1 MANINDTID
10 MITNES
16 LRILHQ
22 KLNHVTNIV
31 TEYDDS
37 YAQSGAKIGDSLRI
51 RLPLQYATGT
61 GATMA
66 TGTGADSIATS
77 TTLTVST
84 QRHVPLRF
92 TSEEMTMDIDYL
104 QQRHLEPAMAKLA
117 AMIENDTFTMLDQ
130 VANVVEAGTKIT
142 FDDIMNGRQQLMDN
156 LAPINDRCALLDTRG
171 NRDLVV
177 DNKALFNDQ
186 REIAEQYKEGAM
198 GYFAGF
204 DFYENTLLKK
214 HTSGAE
220 GGGTA
225 YLTNAV
231 TAQEKTLTASDN
243 DPNTGSLIVDTGT
256 KTIKAGD
263 VFTVGAGGT
272 VVNDVH
278 PETKESTG
286 VLKNFTVTADATGA
300 GTLTI
305 TPALIAS
312 GPHQNSSAA
321 AANDQTLTF
330 AGAASTL
337 YNQSLLFQK
346 GYACFATADLL
357 MPEGTHFASRQ
368 VYDGI
373 SMRIVGDYDIVKDRF
388 LIRADVLYGYKIL
401 RPQLACKI
409 WHT

>member
-37 YAQSGAKIGDSLRI
+37 YAQSGAKIGDALRI
-51 RLPLQYATGT
+51 RLPLQYQTGT

-117 AMIENDTFTMLDQ
+117 AIIENDTFGMLNQIGNAVD
-130 VANVVEAGTKIT
+130 AGTKIT
-142 FDDIMNGRQQLMDN
+142 FEDIMAGRQELMDN
-156 LAPINDRCALLDTRG
+156 LAPINDRCAILDTRG

-186 REIAEQYKEGAM
+186 REIGEQYKEGAM

-204 DFYENTLLKK
+204 DFYENTLLPK

-225 YLTNAV
+225 YRTNGAG
-231 TAQEKTLTASDN
+231 QEKTLTASDN
-243 DPNTGSLIVDTGT
+243 DPTQWTGLVVDTGT
-256 KTIKAGD
+256 NSILAGD
-263 VFTVGAGGT
+263 VITIGG
-272 VVNDVH
+272 VFDVH
-278 PETKESTG
+278 PETKETTG
-286 VLKNFTVTADATGA
+286 VLKQFSVTADQTGA
-300 GTLTI
+300 GTLSLA
-305 TPALIAS
+305 PALVGS
-312 GPHQNSSAA
+312 GPHQNASNAA
-321 AANDQTLTF
+321 GDGEVVTVI
-330 AGAASTL
+330 GAASTL

-346 GYACFATADLL
+346 GYAAFATADLL

-373 SMRIVGDYDIVKDRF
+373 SMRIVGDYDILKDRF
-388 LIRADVLYGYKIL
+388 LIRADVLYGYKVL
-401 RPQLACKI
+401 RPELACKL

>member
-1 MANINDTID
+1 MANINDVID

-37 YAQSGAKIGDSLRI
+37 YAQSGAKIGDALRI
-51 RLPLQYATGT
+51 RLPLQYNTGT

-77 TTLTVST
+77 TTLTVSQ

-92 TSEEMTMDIDYL
+92 TSEEMTLDIDYL

-117 AMIENDTFTMLDQ
+117 AVIENDTFNMLSEI
-130 VANVVEAGTKIT
+130 ANTVEAGTKVT
-142 FDDIMNGRQQLMDN
+142 FDAIMEGRQVLMDE
-156 LAPINDRCALLDTRG
+156 LAPINDRYALLDTRG

-186 REIAEQYKEGAM
+186 RQISDQYTEGAM

-214 HTSGAE
+214 HTSGAV
-220 GGGTA
+220 GGTSNYQVNGA
-225 YLTNAV
+225 G
-231 TAQEKTLTASDN
+231 QEKTLTASDN
-243 DPNTGSLIVDTGT
+243 DPTTGSLVVDTGT
-256 KTIKAGD
+256 ETIKAGD
-263 VFTVGAGGT
+263 VFTIANVFA
-272 VVNDVH
+272 VH

-286 VLKNFTVTADATGA
+286 IEREFTVTADATGA
-300 GTLTI
+300 GTLSI
-305 TPALIAS
+305 APALIAS
-312 GPHQNSSAA
+312 GPHANVDSTPADGAA
-321 AANDQTLTF
+321 LTF
-330 AGAASTL
+330 IGAASTL

-346 GYACFATADLL
+346 GYAAFATADLL
-357 MPEGTHFASRQ
+357 LPQGTHFASRQ

-373 SMRIVGDYDIVKDRF
+373 SMRIVGDYDVLKDRF
-388 LIRADVLYGYKIL
+388 LIRCDVLYGYKVL
-401 RPQLACKI
+401 RPQLATKV

>member
-1 MANINDTID
+1 MANINDVID

-37 YAQSGAKIGDSLRI
+37 YANSGAKIGDPLRI
-51 RLPLQYATGT
+51 RLPLQYTTGT

-77 TTLTVST
+77 TTLQVNT
-84 QRHVPLRF
+84 QRHVRMRF
-92 TSEEMTMDIDYL
+92 TSEELTLDIDYL

-117 AMIENDTFTMLDQ
+117 AVIENDTFTMLDSI
-130 VANVVEAGTKIT
+130 ANVVEAGTKVT
-142 FDDIMNGRQQLMDN
+142 FDDVMAGREELMNN
-156 LAPINDRCALLDTRG
+156 LAPINDRYALLDTRA

-186 REIAEQYKEGAM
+186 NEISGQYKDGRM
-198 GYFAGF
+198 GKFAGF
-204 DFYENTLLKK
+204 EFYENTLLKN

-225 YLTNAV
+225 YATNAV
-231 TAQEKTLTASDN
+231 TAQEKTLSASDN
-243 DPNTGSLIVDTGT
+243 DPTTGSLIVDTGT

-263 VFTVGAGGT
+263 VFTIGDGGT
-272 VVNDVH
+272 PVYDIH

-300 GTLTI
+300 GTLSI
-305 TPALIAS
+305 APALIAS

-337 YNQSLLFQK
+337 YKQSLLFQK
-346 GYACFATADLL
+346 GYAAFATADLL
-357 MPEGTHFASRQ
+357 LPEGVHFSSRQ

-373 SMRIVGDYDIVKDRF
+373 SMRIVGDYDIIKDRF
-388 LIRADVLYGYKIL
+388 LIRCDVLYGYKVL
-401 RPQLACKI
+401 RPDLAVKI

>member
-1 MANINDTID
+1 MANLNDTID

-37 YAQSGAKIGDSLRI
+37 FAQSGAKIGDALRI
-51 RLPLQYATGT
+51 RLPLQYTTGT

-66 TGTGADSIATS
+66 TGTGADSISVS
-77 TTLTVST
+77 TTLNVST

-117 AMIENDTFTMLDQ
+117 AMIENDTFVMLDQ
-130 VANVVEAGTKIT
+130 VPNLVDAGTKVA
-142 FDDIMNGRQQLMDN
+142 FDDVMNARQQLMDE
-156 LAPINDRCALLDTRG
+156 LAPINDRCALLDTRA

-186 REIAEQYKEGAM
+186 REISEQYKEGAM

-220 GGGTA
+220 AGGSA
-225 YLTNAV
+225 YQINGAG
-231 TAQEKTLTASDN
+231 QEKTLTAADN
-243 DPNTGSLIVDTGT
+243 DPTQGSLVIDTGT
-256 KTIKAGD
+256 LSIAAGD
-263 VFTVGAGGT
+263 VFTIAG
-272 VVNDVH
+272 VNDVH
-278 PETKESTG
+278 PETKEDLG
-286 VLKNFTVTADATGA
+286 VEKTFTATANQTGA
-300 GTLTI
+300 GTLLI
-305 TPALIAS
+305 SPALIAT
-312 GPHQNSSAA
+312 GPHANVTNTPADGAA
-321 AANDQTLTF
+321 LTF
-330 AGAASTL
+330 SGSATTL

-373 SMRIVGDYDIVKDRF
+373 SMRIVGDYDIQRDRF

-401 RPQLACKI
+401 RPELATKI

>member
-37 YAQSGAKIGDSLRI
+37 YAQSGAKIGDALRI

-77 TTLTVST
+77 TTLQVST

-117 AMIENDTFTMLDQ
+117 AMIENDTFSMLSE
-130 VANVVEAGTKIT
+130 VNNVVEAGTKIT
-142 FDDIMNGRQQLMDN
+142 FDDIMAGRQFLMDN

-186 REIAEQYKEGAM
+186 REISEQYKEGAM

-225 YLTNAV
+225 YATNAT
-231 TAQEKTLTASDN
+231 TAQQKTLTAADN

-263 VFTVGAGGT
+263 VFTIGAGGT

-305 TPALIAS
+305 TPAIIAS
-312 GPHQNSSAA
+312 GPHQNVSAA

-346 GYACFATADLL
+346 GYAAFATADLV
-357 MPEGTHFASRQ
+357 MPEGVHFASRQ

-401 RPQLACKI
+401 RPQLACKV